1 VKGINWLAV
10 AARGSAVVVALV
22 AGASSFRHIAEVA
35 IRYGEH
41 PWVAYALPWSID
53 GLMVVAT
60 AAMIED
66 QRNNRRPRW
75 SARLAFAF
83 GVIASLGA
91 NIASAQPSIGA
102 RVVAAVPAVA
112 LLLAIEVLTRSGHPV
127 VVPAD
132 TESQDPVLSA
142 DAPPEQPVAPSVPV
156 PAEAALFLPRP
167 DKSLEREPEGSPTVR
182 KIRRP
187 AAETRKLAAVLMTEH
202 PGITKEEIA
211 ARLKIT
217 PRRLRAVLQ
226 SA

>member
-1 VKGINWLAV
+1 MTGINWIRL

-22 AGASSFRHIAEVA
+22 AGASSFRHIADVA

-41 PWVAYALPWSID
+41 PAVAYALPWSID

-75 SARLAFAF
+75 SARVAFAF

-102 RVVAAVPAVA
+102 RIVAAVPAVA
-112 LLLAIEVLTRSGHPV
+112 LLLAIEVLTRSGRPGGSPAALVADVPV
-127 VVPAD
+127 EPA
-132 TESQDPVLSA
+132 
-142 DAPPEQPVAPSVPV
+142 APSVPV
-156 PAEAALFLPRP
+156 PTQKEATATGTDR
-167 DKSLEREPEGSPTVR
+167 GSSQIPPTLTR
-182 KIRRP
+182 KRRP
-187 AAETRKLAAVLMTEH
+187 AEETRKLAAALMAEQ
-202 PGITKEEIA
+202 PGITREAVAEQ
-211 ARLKIT
+211 LGIT
-217 PRRLRAVLQ
+217 PRRLRTVL